1 VPGSTLEFYRTAL
14 ALRREHGLGAGDI
27 EWLEFDDPDV
37 LGFRSGAVTV
47 VANTGAGTAPLPEGT
62 IALRSGEVGDGV
74 LPGDTT
80 VWIVET
86 GD

>member
-1 VPGSTLEFYRTAL
+1 
-14 ALRREHGLGAGDI
+14 
-27 EWLEFDDPDV
+27 
-37 LGFRSGAVTV
+37 VTV

-80 VWIVET
+80 VWIIET
-86 GD
+86 AG